1 MDKQISSKFTRG
13 DKVFLREMSIHDAEY
28 IVKWRNDPAIQKW
41 MFTQNKLT
49 IEGHLNWFKKRENRI
64 DYIICEIEEG
74 IPIGTV
80 NYINIED
87 KRAEA
92 GKMLGNKNYWGG
104 GYAKEAFIL
113 WLNIG
118 FNELNFDEV
127 YVKTMKHNKPN
138 IGLNRKI
145 GFKEKENRT
154 KEITGHQK
162 VEELVMTINKENFK
176 YLR

>member
-1 MDKQISSKFTRG
+1 MDKLISSKFTKG
-13 DKVFLREMSIHDAEY
+13 DKVFLRDMTTDDAKN

-41 MFTQNKLT
+41 MFTQDKLT

-64 DYIICEIEEG
+64 DYMICEIEEG
-74 IPIGTV
+74 TPIGTV
-80 NYINIED
+80 NYINIEE

-92 GKMLGNKNYWGG
+92 GKMLGDKSYWGG

-118 FNELNFDEV
+118 FNELNFDEI
-127 YVKTMKHNKPN
+127 YVKTMSHNNPN
-138 IGLNRKI
+138 IGLNRKL
-145 GFKEKENRT
+145 GFIEKESRT
-154 KEITGHQK
+154 KEITRNQK